1 MTDIRDEQGRPIQL
15 TDEFGHPVQ
24 LTDEHGVP
32 IHITGVATT
41 VGSDP
46 QDQITIG
53 SELHNKKT
61 HDHATQTTV
70 GEEMHG
76 GTHFAPTPLDYVKH
90 GAGAVAG
97 AGAATVGA
105 VAGAGKAATGAVTG
119 SAAPGSHTQQHVAGD
134 EKKELQ
140 RSTSSSSGSSED
152 DGQGGR
158 RKKKGLMQKIKD
170 KLPGHSD
177 KAAHSPGTTDTDTK
191 VSETKVGTAAGR
203 PVTVEHHE
211 QEHQKKGFL
220 NKIKDKLPGHH

>member
-46 QDQITIG
+46 QGQMTIG
-53 SELHNKKT
+53 SEVHNKKT

-76 GTHFAPTPLDYVKH
+76 GTHFAPTPVDYVKH
-90 GAGAVAG
+90 GAGAGAVAG
-97 AGAATVGA
+97 VGAADVGA

-119 SAAPGSHTQQHVAGD
+119 IAAPGSHTQQVAGD

-140 RSTSSSSGSSED
+140 RSTSSSSGSV
-152 DGQGGR
+152 R
-158 RKKKGLMQKIKD
+158 
-170 KLPGHSD
+170 
-177 KAAHSPGTTDTDTK
+177 
-191 VSETKVGTAAGR
+191 
-203 PVTVEHHE
+203 
-211 QEHQKKGFL
+211 
-220 NKIKDKLPGHH
+220 

>member
-32 IHITGVATT
+32 IRITGVATT

-46 QDQITIG
+46 QDQMTIG

-76 GTHFAPTPLDYVKH
+76 GTHFAPTPVDYVKH
-90 GAGAVAG
+90 GAGVVAG
-97 AGAATVGA
+97 AGAAAVGA
-105 VAGAGKAATGAVTG
+105 AAGAGKAATGAVTG

-140 RSTSSSSGSSED
+140 RSTSSSSGSV
-152 DGQGGR
+152 R
-158 RKKKGLMQKIKD
+158 
-170 KLPGHSD
+170 
-177 KAAHSPGTTDTDTK
+177 
-191 VSETKVGTAAGR
+191 
-203 PVTVEHHE
+203 
-211 QEHQKKGFL
+211 
-220 NKIKDKLPGHH
+220 